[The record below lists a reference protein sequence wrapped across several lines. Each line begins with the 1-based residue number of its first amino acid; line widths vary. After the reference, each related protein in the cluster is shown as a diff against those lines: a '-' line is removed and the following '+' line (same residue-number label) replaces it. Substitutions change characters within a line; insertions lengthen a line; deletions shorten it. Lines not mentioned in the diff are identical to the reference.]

1 MFEQKV
7 AKVTK
12 GRNGFKAE
20 EDQGGRS
27 RERFECG
34 WRISPG
40 GRQLKTA
47 KACRII
53 ALGNR

>member
-12 GRNGFKAE
+12 GRNGSKAE